1 MMRNF
6 RGVVCE
12 KKDDY
17 YVFLTSEGEF
27 LRGTPLVDDPMIG
40 SEAEFQLL
48 EAKAPFLLTQIKPK
62 ILAPILVAAIVLIFC
77 VASLIPQQT
86 NAYAYVQLEGE
97 HAVEI
102 GVDED
107 GQVISLR
114 SLDDDTPIDINNWE
128 NLALAAVLVHAV
140 KQVGAAQDEL
150 VITTVY
156 ENETNQEVKAQ
167 VNQAVK
173 EVKAVKSE
181 QHINVT
187 ESSAEERKKA
197 NENNTSIQK
206 YKQKYKQKEQQ
217 PVKENKT
224 SVDQQINSSV
234 DKQNKTSVEQQNNSS
249 VKQHQKTNVEQ
260 QKKSSVDKHQKTSV
274 EKQKPVV
281 PAPSPAAT
289 QKPEKEKKEHPN
301 KHENAPKNKTHN
313 PETKPNANQSKDKPK
328 HSNDRKHKDEKQ
340 HPSRNDHKGV
350 GPKDSNKGHEKPKK
364 NNHNGNNHKNNQG
377 NQGNHHRDHHN
388 NHRP

>member
-12 KKDDY
+12 KKDNY

-40 SEAEFQLL
+40 TETEFQLL

-62 ILAPILVAAIVLIFC
+62 ILAPILVAAVVLIFC

-86 NAYAYVQLEGE
+86 SAYAYVQLEGE

-114 SLDDDTPIDINNWE
+114 SLDDDTPIDSNNWE
-128 NLALAAVLVHAV
+128 DLALAAVLVHAV

-156 ENETNQEVKAQ
+156 ENENNQHLKAQ
-167 VNQAVK
+167 VDKAVN
-173 EVKAVKSE
+173 EVKSVQPE
-181 QHINVT
+181 HQINVT
-187 ESSAEERKKA
+187 ESSAEERNKA
-197 NENNTSIQK
+197 NEKNTSI
-206 YKQKYKQKEQQ
+206 QKYKQKEQQ

-224 SVDQQINSSV
+224 SAD
-234 DKQNKTSVEQQNNSS
+234 QQNNSS
-249 VKQHQKTNVEQ
+249 ENQK
-260 QKKSSVDKHQKTSV
+260 QKTSV
-274 EKQKPVV
+274 DQEKKSSEDKQQKNSVEKQQPVV
-281 PAPSPAAT
+281 PSPSPAAT

-313 PETKPNANQSKDKPK
+313 PETKPNPNQSKDKPK

-340 HPSRNDHKGV
+340 HPSKNDPKGV
-350 GPKDSNKGHEKPKK
+350 GSKDNKGQDIPK
-364 NNHNGNNHKNNQG
+364 NNHHNGNTK
-377 NQGNHHRDHHN
+377 QGNHHKEKN
-388 NHRP
+388 NDHRP